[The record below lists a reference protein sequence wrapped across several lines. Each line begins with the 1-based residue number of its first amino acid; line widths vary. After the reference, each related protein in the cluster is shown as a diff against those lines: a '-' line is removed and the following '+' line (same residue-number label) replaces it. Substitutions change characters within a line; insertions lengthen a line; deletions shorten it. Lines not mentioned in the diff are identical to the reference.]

1 MRSTP
6 SAETE
11 ALMPQPGDTP
21 ALTDADLEAESADA
35 LPDRRAMS
43 KLGFDVHGVDNF
55 AAVINE
61 ASAANIAS
69 EDSVAIADADQTVI
83 VIQADED

>member
-1 MRSTP
+1 
-6 SAETE
+6 
-11 ALMPQPGDTP
+11 MPRPGDNP
-21 ALTDADLEAESADA
+21 ALTDADLENESAEP

-43 KLGFDVHGVDNF
+43 KLAFDVDGVDNF

-61 ASAANIAS
+61 ATAANIAS
-69 EDSVAIADADQTVI
+69 DHSIAVADADQTVI